1 MAPPFPPP
9 SPPAAALGVFVPLSL
24 PLVFLAEEGLSRG
37 EREREREREREANHI
52 NNLLQIILLSLST
65 N

>member
-37 EREREREREREANHI
+37 EREREREREANHT

>member
-24 PLVFLAEEGLSRG
+24 PLVFLAEEGLSRE
-37 EREREREREREANHI
+37 ERERETNHT